1 MDTTQKRLKKT
12 RNLHCLIIEECD
24 CLDFKALL
32 KDLKN
37 MKAKGDAVDPIQ
49 YEELKKREA
58 SFQVDYTPDYECAY
72 KGGQYIN
79 TKSNEPL
86 PAEIINAIEGRVK
99 MLKPT
104 LPSSVDKL
112 IEKLEGME
120 GGLLS

>member
-1 MDTTQKRLKKT
+1 M
-12 RNLHCLIIEECD
+12 
-24 CLDFKALL
+24 
-32 KDLKN
+32 
-37 MKAKGDAVDPIQ
+37 
-49 YEELKKREA
+49 
-58 SFQVDYTPDYECAY
+58 DYTPDYECAY

-112 IEKLEGME
+112 IEKLEKME